1 MKRLDVEQE
10 QMLQEAVAAATGS
23 RERWPGGDVVLQVKT
38 EGSAG
43 TPAAVASVVAEAVQS
58 LTGAAAPAAGEASVQ
73 TLAGSGVETLS
84 SLASSASG
92 AVQPLV
98 SMLPG
103 QSSSGGSSWVQWLN
117 PIVGGLLSL
126 FGGGGSE
133 PAPAVLMPYERAEKQ
148 QYKAGFGESGGDVVM
163 PVDYGQNG
171 LTRPNVGQ
179 SGQSIVVQVQAM
191 DSKSFLDHTPEIA
204 QAVKRALLES
214 EGLPAAMSEF

>member
-10 QMLQEAVAAATGS
+10 QMLQEAVAAAAGS
-23 RERWPGGDVVLQVKT
+23 RQPWPASDVVLQVKT
-38 EGSAG
+38 EGTAST
-43 TPAAVASVVAEAVQS
+43 TPAVESVVLEAVQS
-58 LTGAAAPAAGEASVQ
+58 LTGAVAPSASTGETKGLTS
-73 TLAGSGVETLS
+73 GGVES
-84 SLASSASG
+84 VASLVSSASS
-92 AVQPLV
+92 VVKPLV

-103 QSSSGGSSWVQWLN
+103 QASNSGSSWVQWLN

-126 FGGGGSE
+126 FGGGDST

-148 QYKAGFGESGGDVVM
+148 QYKAGFGESGGDLVV

-171 LTRPNVGQ
+171 LTRPNAG
-179 SGQSIVVQVQAM
+179 SGGQSIVVQVQAM

-214 EGLPAAMSEF
+214 DGLPSAMNEF